1 MALDGNFTHALV
13 AELSFLIGGKI
24 NKVHQMD
31 QSTTL
36 LKMRA
41 AGKNHQLLISSHP
54 MYARFHISQEK
65 YEFPF
70 EPPMFA
76 RILRKHIEGGIITDL
91 MQIGNDRLVEIHVRA
106 INELGDDIKRILIL
120 EIMGRHANIIL
131 TDDEYKIIDSIKH
144 LTPNNNARTV
154 MPGFTYEQPPTDKK
168 LNPRSQEIDDLVKF
182 IDWNRGKVKRQ
193 ILSHVE
199 GFSPV
204 FIDEIEHRAGLL
216 TQHNLLPTIKEVMK
230 DAEDIVPVFYDLKRP
245 VFYHTPLTHLGEAD
259 KTFENLSELLD
270 DFYHKRAH
278 QSMIK
283 QKANDYYQVIEREH
297 AKTLRKIDKLKEDL
311 SEAKEK
317 DKYQKYGELIT
328 AYMHTIKPYSQ
339 TVRVLDYYTDQEIDI
354 PLVDHLSPADNAQRY
369 YNKYNK
375 LKKREKLARKQLDIA
390 RMDVEYFSNLLHQME
405 TITTEDEVEE
415 IRQELVDEGI
425 LKAKKSNKKKKKSKQ
440 VKLHEFKT
448 SNGLPVFV
456 GKNNKQNDYLTNR
469 KAQNNHLW
477 FHTKDIPGSHVVIA
491 HNSSDISKEDILEAA
506 MLAAY
511 HSKVGQSASVPV
523 DYTEIKHVKN
533 IPGTKPGFVTY
544 SEQTT
549 VNVTPDEDKV
559 KEMKA

>member
-1 MALDGNFTHALV
+1 
-13 AELSFLIGGKI
+13 
-24 NKVHQMD
+24 MD

-65 YEFPF
+65 YEFSF

-91 MQIGNDRLVEIHVRA
+91 KQIGNDRLVEIHVRA

-230 DAEDIVPVFYDLKRP
+230 MLK
-245 VFYHTPLTHLGEAD
+245 
-259 KTFENLSELLD
+259 
-270 DFYHKRAH
+270 
-278 QSMIK
+278 I
-283 QKANDYYQVIEREH
+283 
-297 AKTLRKIDKLKEDL
+297 
-311 SEAKEK
+311 
-317 DKYQKYGELIT
+317 
-328 AYMHTIKPYSQ
+328 
-339 TVRVLDYYTDQEIDI
+339 
-354 PLVDHLSPADNAQRY
+354 
-369 YNKYNK
+369 
-375 LKKREKLARKQLDIA
+375 
-390 RMDVEYFSNLLHQME
+390 
-405 TITTEDEVEE
+405 
-415 IRQELVDEGI
+415 
-425 LKAKKSNKKKKKSKQ
+425 
-440 VKLHEFKT
+440 
-448 SNGLPVFV
+448 
-456 GKNNKQNDYLTNR
+456 
-469 KAQNNHLW
+469 
-477 FHTKDIPGSHVVIA
+477 
-491 HNSSDISKEDILEAA
+491 
-506 MLAAY
+506 
-511 HSKVGQSASVPV
+511 
-523 DYTEIKHVKN
+523 
-533 IPGTKPGFVTY
+533 
-544 SEQTT
+544 
-549 VNVTPDEDKV
+549 
-559 KEMKA
+559 